1 MLSRFECPY
10 CHREGWAEVEITG
23 VEYELFDT
31 FESAYHYILKYA
43 SITGSYRD
51 EEVYRE
57 VAKFMIPRIRQG
69 CSKAKLIE
77 ETSKLFGIVEEDV
90 AGILERVKAEIGAY
104 EDGGMVFA

>member
-10 CHREGWAEVEITG
+10 CHQGGWVEVEIYG
-23 VEYELFDT
+23 IEYELFDT

-43 SITGSYRD
+43 STTGSYTD

-57 VAKFMIPRIRQG
+57 VAKFMIPKIKQG
-69 CSKAKLIE
+69 YSKVKLIE

-90 AGILERVKAEIGAY
+90 VGILERVKAEIGAY